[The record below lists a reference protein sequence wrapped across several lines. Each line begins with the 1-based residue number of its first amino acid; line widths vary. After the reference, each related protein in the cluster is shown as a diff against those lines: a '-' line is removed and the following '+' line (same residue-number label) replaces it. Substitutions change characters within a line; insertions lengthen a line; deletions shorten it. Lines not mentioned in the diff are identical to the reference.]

1 MNRRNLLKAG
11 IAISASPWSL
21 LREASGQ
28 MSRTSMS
35 APGSDGWVSLLNGHS
50 LDGWYT
56 MLEKSGKG
64 VAEQKKMVVIE
75 QGMLHIMGNEIGQ
88 DIAEPGYISTLQE
101 YENVHIRVEYK
112 WGVKR
117 FSPRSMAKRDNG
129 ILYGLVGPDK
139 VWPRC
144 AECQIEENDVGDAY
158 LVDGIRGIQSEH
170 GNGIFG
176 QGLEPSGWSQSYLDA
191 QKKRNTPVREPVGG
205 RMIKDGDFENLND
218 WNLVEVIW
226 QGDRAAHI
234 VNGRTVNVITS
245 LQQPNPQNPG
255 EYIPLSKGK
264 IAIEIEFAEIWFRRI
279 EVKSLV

>member
-1 MNRRNLLKAG
+1 M
-11 IAISASPWSL
+11 P
-21 LREASGQ
+21 
-28 MSRTSMS
+28 
-35 APGSDGWVSLLNGHS
+35 APGRDGWVSLLNGRN

-64 VAEQKKMVVIE
+64 VAEQKKMVSIE

-88 DIAEPGYISTLQE
+88 DVAEPGYISTQQE

-129 ILYGLVGPDK
+129 ILYGLVGPDR
-139 VWPRC
+139 VWPTC
-144 AECQIEENDVGDAY
+144 AECQIEENDVGDAF
-158 LVDGIRGIQSEH
+158 LVAGIRGIQSEH
-170 GNGIFG
+170 SNGIFG
-176 QGLEPSGWSQSYLDA
+176 QGLEPGGWSQSSLDA
-191 QKKRNTPVREPVGG
+191 QKKRNTPSREPAGG
-205 RMIKDGDFENLND
+205 RMVKDGDFENLND

-226 QGDRAAHI
+226 QGDRAAHS

-245 LQQPNPQNPG
+245 LQQPNPQKAG
-255 EYIPLSKGK
+255 EYIPLTRGK

-279 EVKSLV
+279 EVKSLLRF